1 MDVFSWSMPF
11 LAEKV
16 ISMLYTIVK
25 RGVGDDDDDDDMP
38 KKIETVSTVAKP
50 NRGLVMKNKV
60 KSVAKMSRMF
70 TTLREESETLLK
82 LKNMSPDGKLP
93 RGLLLEGKPAIKNAL
108 KQFNLAKDLDKTN
121 EKRPK
126 KK

>member
-1 MDVFSWSMPF
+1 
-11 LAEKV
+11 
-16 ISMLYTIVK
+16 MLFTIVK
-25 RGVGDDDDDDDMP
+25 RGVGDDDDSEIDMGNALQ
-38 KKIETVSTVAKP
+38 KGITSTDNKAR
-50 NRGLVMKNKV
+50 RGLIMKNKV

-70 TTLREESETLLK
+70 ATLREESETLLK

-108 KQFNLAKDLDKTN
+108 KQFNLAKNLDKTN

>member
-1 MDVFSWSMPF
+1 MDVFSWSVPF

-16 ISMLYTIVK
+16 TNMLFNLVK
-25 RGVGDDDDDDDMP
+25 NGGDGEEGGDAEGGDRQ
-38 KKIETVSTVAKP
+38 KIII
-50 NRGLVMKNKV
+50 NKIN
-60 KSVAKMSRMF
+60 SVARINKMFS
-70 TTLREESETLLK
+70 TLREESEMLLK
-82 LKNMSPDGKLP
+82 IKNMSPDGKLP

-108 KQFNLAKDLDKTN
+108 KQFNVAKELDKPN

>member
-1 MDVFSWSMPF
+1 M
-11 LAEKV
+11 AGQKV
-16 ISMLYTIVK
+16 
-25 RGVGDDDDDDDMP
+25 D
-38 KKIETVSTVAKP
+38 
-50 NRGLVMKNKV
+50 RGLVMKNKV

-108 KQFNLAKDLDKTN
+108 K
-121 EKRPK
+121 
-126 KK
+126 

>member
-16 ISMLYTIVK
+16 VSMLYTIVAK
-25 RGVGDDDDDDDMP
+25 GIDDLGSDEEDFGASSGGKQP
-38 KKIETVSTVAKP
+38 QRA
-50 NRGLVMKNKV
+50 LVMQNKI

-93 RGLLLEGKPAIKNAL
+93 RGLLLEGKPAIRNAL
-108 KQFNLAKDLDKTN
+108 K
-121 EKRPK
+121 
-126 KK
+126 